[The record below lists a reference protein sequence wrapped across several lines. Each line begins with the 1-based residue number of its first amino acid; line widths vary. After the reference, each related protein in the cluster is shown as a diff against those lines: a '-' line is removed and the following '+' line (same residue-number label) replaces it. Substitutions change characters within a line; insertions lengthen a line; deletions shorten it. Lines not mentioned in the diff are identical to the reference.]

1 MKKLT
6 IAIDGHSSCGKSTV
20 AKQLASEL
28 NYSYVD
34 TGAMYRCVT
43 LFAFQQNLIESEK
56 IKEAELISKLNE
68 IKIDFKY
75 NSALGRSETYLN
87 GKNAEKEIRSLKIS
101 QKVSPIAVIKEI
113 RAFLVEL
120 QQKMGNEGGIVMD
133 GRDIGTVVF
142 PNADLKIFMTASSD
156 VRAMRRYKELTENK
170 EPVSFDEIKK
180 NIEERDFIDSNRK
193 ESPLKQ
199 AEDAILLDNSE
210 ITREEQLAWLL
221 EKVKNNLNNH

>member
-20 AKQLASEL
+20 AKQLAAEL

-43 LFAFQQNLIESEK
+43 LFAFQQNLIKNEVIDEEK
-56 IKEAELISKLNE
+56 LKSKLNE
-68 IKIDFKY
+68 IKIDFRY
-75 NSALGRSETYLN
+75 NSALSRSETYLN
-87 GKNAEKEIRSLKIS
+87 NENVEKEIRSLKIS
-101 QKVSPIAVIKEI
+101 EMVSPIAKIKEI
-113 RAFLVEL
+113 RVFLVEQ
-120 QQKMGNEGGIVMD
+120 QQKMGNKGGIVMD

-142 PNADLKIFMTASSD
+142 PNADLKIFMTASSE
-156 VRAMRRYKELTENK
+156 VRAMRRYKELTENNEK
-170 EPVSFDEIKK
+170 VSFEEIKK

-199 AEDAILLDNSE
+199 AKDAILLDNTT
-210 ITREEQLAWLL
+210 ITREEQLNFLL
-221 EKVKNNLNNH
+221 EKVKNN